1 MDINQTYYQRVILTN
16 LIDKV
21 SFLANNV
28 AGMAVKNAENY
39 VKVDCGLPADT
50 FNIIVLQNNRLNQSE
65 EKELKKDIR
74 HFQTKKF
81 PMAFWYWED
90 GQDLSP
96 ILEGTGLAEAEMN
109 VAMLANVDQLEPVV
123 LAPEGF
129 VIRQVS
135 TAEDIRVFG
144 EVLASLFPTSQ
155 ESSSVRSYYEQ
166 LSSYPQ
172 LFSEKMKL
180 YLGAYKEEIVSI
192 GSLVFTKESVGI
204 YDIATRS
211 EYRGRGLGSAMFNFL
226 VMEVQKQK
234 IPLCVL
240 QASPDGINIYK
251 RSGFQSVGQIKVFEN
266 RHLVEE

>member
-144 EVLASLFPTSQ
+144 EVLASLFHTSK
-155 ESSSVRSYYEQ
+155 ESSSVRSYYEK